1 MKSAKKK
8 HNKRKKRKLSSLMTQ
23 SQETEEKSMAF
34 ISKQIVPMRKSN
46 KELK

>member
-1 MKSAKKK
+1 MKSAKNK

-23 SQETEEKSMAF
+23 SQETEEKPVVF
-34 ISKQIVPMRKSN
+34 ISKQIAPMRKSN